1 MLRSRVSSESQ
12 GFMIL
17 LMVFLISLVFRLW
30 LLEVRWVNPD
40 EGAHLMD
47 AVFVL
52 DGKVPILDF
61 DSRQPFYTYVTAIA
75 FNLFGQT
82 LDVGR
87 ALMLACSMLT
97 GVFVFLIAR
106 ALFETKVAVL
116 AAATF
121 WLLPLEVFLSPIVKS
136 QPMVMLLTSASFY
149 AVVRYGRAQQ
159 LGWLTTSGALAALG
173 FYVRESALIVP
184 AVVAILLPVQAGWRW
199 AVVARGYVAFA
210 AGYVCVAAIVILY
223 FATGMGLATALG
235 TGGLN
240 PLRFVLEAL
249 GHGAAL
255 LDSVPEAK
263 LLAARSWDPHYTNVR
278 RAALM
283 DVFLLIGAGVGIAVA
298 GCSMLV
304 ARSSEERRRTGIAYF
319 LLCLWAMF
327 MLAAY
332 GYYFAARGF
341 YVDYSREFLP
351 PLSILFAAG
360 LIGVLPMLK
369 REWMSEALIMGLL
382 ASGVA
387 IFLVQPH
394 YEHLFSIG
402 QYAAIGI
409 VLTAIFFV
417 ASCSMPK
424 RRYLVLLATLAM
436 LLIVI
441 VMSRRPFL
449 SDFLSGR
456 VPSVLM
462 IFALFVIVAVG
473 LAGAT
478 RDWGSHYLRFIGVSV
493 VTGSLLVGVSYS
505 SLLLSVR
512 FDSVWSPQAVRAA
525 TEILRANT
533 GKGDEVM
540 SGAVI
545 WELAASLRPFQSIS
559 HPLAFR
565 SSISRKQ
572 LERIESG
579 LMTDPPKVIVLDG
592 YTEQTYFRWARNLP
606 NLLERR
612 YELKATVGPARYPVR
627 IYQRRELVGG
637 ADHAGSELIGVLE
650 TMAIQ
655 NESNQT
661 PKR

>member
-121 WLLPLEVFLSPIVKS
+121 WLLPLEVFLSPIVKT

-199 AVVARGYVAFA
+199 ALRGYVVFA
-210 AGYVCVAAIVILY
+210 AGYVCVAALVMLY
-223 FATGMGLATALG
+223 FATEMGLATALG

-240 PLRFVLEAL
+240 PLGFVLQAL
-249 GHGAAL
+249 GWGAAL
-255 LDSVPEAK
+255 LDSVPEAR
-263 LLAARSWDPHYTNVR
+263 LLAARSWDYYYAQVR
-278 RAALM
+278 DSTFM
-283 DVFLLIGAGVGIAVA
+283 HVFLLASAGVGIALA
-298 GCSMLV
+298 GFSMPAV
-304 ARSSEERRRTGIAYF
+304 RSGEERRSSGIAYA
-319 LLCLWAMF
+319 LLCLWIAF
-327 MLAAY
+327 LLGAY
-332 GYYFAARGF
+332 GYFFAVRGF
-341 YVDYSREFLP
+341 FIDYSREFLP

-360 LIGVLPMLK
+360 LFRVLPVLERQWMLEVLVVGVL
-369 REWMSEALIMGLL
+369 AG
-382 ASGVA
+382 GVA

-394 YEHLFSIG
+394 YGHLFSMG

-409 VLTAIFFV
+409 AVTAILYV
-417 ASCSMPK
+417 AVRPMT
-424 RRYLVLLATLAM
+424 RLRHMAILATLAM
-436 LLIVI
+436 LFIVI
-441 VMSRRPFL
+441 VMSRRPPL
-449 SDFLSGR
+449 HDLLSGR
-456 VPSVLM
+456 IPSVVM
-462 IFALFVIVAVG
+462 IVVLVTVVAVG
-473 LAGAT
+473 LAGTT
-478 RDWGSHYLRFIGVSV
+478 RDWMSHYLRFVGLSLV
-493 VTGSLLVGVSYS
+493 VGSLLVGVSYS
-505 SLLLSVR
+505 SLRLSASYN
-512 FDSVWSPQAVRAA
+512 SVWSREAVRGAV
-525 TEILRANT
+525 EYLRENT
-533 GKGDEVM
+533 VEGDEVM

-545 WELAASLRPFQSIS
+545 WELEASLRPFQRIS
-559 HPLAFR
+559 HPLSFR

-572 LERIESG
+572 LDSIETG
-579 LMTDPPKVIVLDG
+579 LLANPPKVIVLDG
-592 YTEQTYFRWARNLP
+592 YTEQTYFRWVQSLP
-606 NLLERR
+606 HLLGRR

-637 ADHAGSELIGVLE
+637 ADHAGSGLIGVLE

-655 NESNQT
+655 NESNRT